1 MSMEQAE
8 KEGPGTG
15 PSGGA
20 GVKRIIGVASGKGGV
35 GKSTVAVLLAQALAA
50 RGRKVG
56 ILDADITGPSVPRLL
71 GISSFRGD
79 FDGKRL
85 VPVVNDE
92 GIKVVSINF
101 YVNDESTPV
110 VWRGPLM
117 SKAIEQFW
125 NDTDWGE
132 LDYLIV
138 DFPPGTGDVQITAFN
153 ALPVSG
159 VVVTATPQA
168 LVSMIV
174 AKAVRMA
181 GMVSAP
187 VLGVVETMG
196 SMSCPHC
203 GQTIGLFESLDGKT
217 IQDALGIPLL
227 ASFPWRK
234 EIAQARE
241 LRWSALPAD
250 IRGLADG
257 LAAETELALASVKK
271 RPEQE
276 AKA

>member
-1 MSMEQAE
+1 MEQAE
-8 KEGPGTG
+8 NQGPGSG

-20 GVKRIIGVASGKGGV
+20 GVKRVIGVASGKGGV
-35 GKSTVAVLLAQALAA
+35 GKSTVAVLLAQALAE

-56 ILDADITGPSVPRLL
+56 VLDADITGPSVPRLL

-85 VPVVNDE
+85 IPVVNDE

-125 NDTDWGE
+125 NDTEWGE

-181 GMVSAP
+181 GMVNAP

-203 GQTIGLFESLDGKT
+203 GETIELFESLDGAT
-217 IQDALGIPLL
+217 IQEALGLPLL
-227 ASFPWRK
+227 ASLPWRK
-234 EIAQARE
+234 EIARARE
-241 LRWSALPAD
+241 LRWRELPAD

-257 LAAETELALASVKK
+257 LAAETELALAGVKK
-271 RPEQE
+271 PAAEK

>member
-1 MSMEQAE
+1 MKQAE
-8 KEGPGTG
+8 HQGPGTG

-20 GVKRIIGVASGKGGV
+20 GVKRVIGVASGKGGV

-56 ILDADITGPSVPRLL
+56 VLDADITGPSVPRLL

-125 NDTDWGE
+125 DDTDWGE

-174 AKAVRMA
+174 SKAVRMA
-181 GMVSAP
+181 GMVNAP

-203 GQTIGLFESLDGKT
+203 GETIDLFESLDGTT
-217 IQDALGIPLL
+217 IQEALGIPLL
-227 ASFPWRK
+227 ASLPWRK

-241 LRWSALPAD
+241 LRWSKLPAD
-250 IRGLADG
+250 IQALADG

-271 RPEQE
+271 PEAHE
-276 AKA
+276 AKV

>member
-1 MSMEQAE
+1 MEQAE
-8 KEGPGTG
+8 NQGPGAG

-20 GVKRIIGVASGKGGV
+20 GVKRVIGVASGKGGV

-56 ILDADITGPSVPRLL
+56 VLDADITGPSVPRLM

-85 VPVVNDE
+85 IPVVNDE

-125 NDTDWGE
+125 NDTEWGE

-181 GMVSAP
+181 GMVNAP

-203 GQTIGLFESLDGKT
+203 GETIKLFESLDGAT
-217 IQDALGIPLL
+217 IQEALGIPLL
-227 ASFPWRK
+227 ASIPWRK

-241 LRWSALPAD
+241 LRWSELPTD
-250 IRGLADG
+250 MRSLADG
-257 LAAETELALASVKK
+257 LAAEAELALASVK
-271 RPEQE
+271 RPAAEK

>member
-1 MSMEQAE
+1 MEQAE
-8 KEGPGTG
+8 NQGPGAG

-20 GVKRIIGVASGKGGV
+20 GVKRVIGVASGKGGV

-56 ILDADITGPSVPRLL
+56 VLDADITGPSVPRLM

-85 VPVVNDE
+85 IPVVNDE

-125 NDTDWGE
+125 NDTEWGE

-181 GMVSAP
+181 GMVNAP

-203 GQTIGLFESLDGKT
+203 GETIELFESLDGAT
-217 IQDALGIPLL
+217 IQEALGIPLL
-227 ASFPWRK
+227 ASIPWRK

-241 LRWSALPAD
+241 LRWSELPTD
-250 IRGLADG
+250 MRSLADG
-257 LAAETELALASVKK
+257 LAAEAELALASVK
-271 RPEQE
+271 RPAAEK

>member
-1 MSMEQAE
+1 MEQAVNQ
-8 KEGPGTG
+8 GPGTG

-20 GVKRIIGVASGKGGV
+20 GVKRVIGVASGKGGV

-56 ILDADITGPSVPRLL
+56 VLDADITGPSVPRLL

-85 VPVVNDE
+85 IPVVNDE

-125 NDTDWGE
+125 NDTEWGE

-159 VVVTATPQA
+159 VVVAATPQG

-181 GMVSAP
+181 GMVNAP

-196 SMSCPHC
+196 SMRCPHC
-203 GQTIGLFESLDGKT
+203 GETIELFESLGGTT
-217 IQDALGIPLL
+217 IQEALGLPLL
-227 ASFPWRK
+227 ASLPWRK

-241 LRWSALPAD
+241 LRWRDLPAD
-250 IRGLADG
+250 IRGIADG

-271 RPEQE
+271 PSAET